1 VDRRHDPASFPI
13 PDQAGVIAMSAFEWL
28 HLAMGLAL
36 AGIAWLL
43 PRHIAGARR
52 AGPAALLLDAAP
64 LALGAALLLV
74 ATGRPLFAGLVVTAL
89 GAGFALAD
97 HTMRQTLRE
106 PVVFSESVELPQ
118 VFSHPHLYL
127 PFAGPGLVL
136 GGAAAAVL
144 LALALLIEE
153 PPLWTPRP
161 AAAFAAIV
169 LIAAGIWLLSR
180 EPLLNQAAGIMRR
193 LGPSGE
199 PFADAAALGPF
210 GMLIAHTLIARAE
223 RPARSEAMAPLRRA
237 VGRPSEAVPIV
248 LVQCESFFDAGRLTP
263 HLGQALL
270 PAFNECRAGAA
281 MSGRLEVPG
290 WGANTMRTEFAV
302 LTGIPESELG
312 YERFNPYYALARS
325 PIASQVWRL
334 RDAGYRTI
342 CLHPF
347 SARFFRRDLAIP
359 ALGFDT
365 FLDGAALGGSSRPP
379 YCSDPDLAQQVL
391 RVLDEAGPRS
401 FVFVITMGNH
411 GPWLDKRAP
420 IDPAVAR
427 LFDAEAVLQGKALQ
441 CYLDGLRRSDEML
454 AILMSGL
461 RQRRCG
467 ALLGFY
473 GDHLPSLPQAFE
485 HFGFAEPHSDYAI
498 WPGNSAPLRR
508 DLPAHDLGRLV
519 VDRVLGGAADAAPSA
534 SGMRATHADVIGALA
549 ESR

>member
-1 VDRRHDPASFPI
+1 
-13 PDQAGVIAMSAFEWL
+13 MSAFEWL
-28 HLAMGLAL
+28 HLAMGVAL
-36 AGIAWLL
+36 TAIAWLL

-52 AGPAALLLDAAP
+52 AAPAALLLDAAP
-64 LALGAALLLV
+64 LAFGAAWLCL
-74 ATGRPLFAGLVVTAL
+74 ATGRPLFAGLVVAAL

-97 HTMRQTLRE
+97 HTMRETLRE

-144 LALALLIEE
+144 LGLALLIEE

-161 AAAFAAIV
+161 AAALAAVV
-169 LIAAGIWLLSR
+169 LIAAGIWLLAR
-180 EPLLNQAAGIMRR
+180 EPLIGKAAGLVRR
-193 LGPSGE
+193 LAPSGE

-210 GMLIAHTLIARAE
+210 GMLIAHMLIARAE
-223 RPARSEAMAPLRRA
+223 RPARSQALAPPRRA
-237 VGRPSEAVPIV
+237 ASSRSDAVPIV

-270 PAFNECRAGAA
+270 PAFNECRAVAA

-302 LTGIPESELG
+302 LTGIPDSELG
-312 YERFNPYYALARS
+312 YDRFNPYYALARS

-347 SARFFRRDLAIP
+347 SGRFFRRDLAMP

-365 FLDGAALGGSSRPP
+365 FLDGAALDGSSRPP
-379 YCSDPDLAQQVL
+379 YCSDPDLAKQVL
-391 RVLDEAGPRS
+391 RVLDDAGPRA

-411 GPWLDKRAP
+411 GPWLDKGPP

-427 LFDAEAVLQGKALQ
+427 LFDAEAVPQGKALQ
-441 CYLDGLRRSDEML
+441 RYLDGLRRSDEML

-461 RQRRCG
+461 QQRRCG
-467 ALLGFY
+467 ALLAFY
-473 GDHLPSLPQAFE
+473 GDHLPSLPHAFE
-485 HFGFAEPHSDYAI
+485 HLDFTEPHSDYLI
-498 WPGNSAPLRR
+498 WPGNGAPLRR
-508 DLPAHDLGRLV
+508 DLPAHALGRLI
-519 VDRVLGGAADAAPSA
+519 VDRVLGGASDIAPTA
-534 SGMRATHADVIGALA
+534 SGMNAVRADIMGALA